1 MNTAQSTRNFLGSKI
16 RAEPGVR
23 DFEQAV
29 GQAFQSFSNEYP
41 GWTAALFDEHFLKNS
56 GMPILHRLFEGSMG
70 LLAEQLAEAWVEQ
83 FYVSYRVRRDLVR
96 EFKPMAARFLQ
107 SVQMA
112 SQTTP

>member
-1 MNTAQSTRNFLGSKI
+1 MNNALSIRNIVGSKI
-16 RAEPGVR
+16 AANTEAA
-23 DFEQAV
+23 DFEQAIE
-29 GQAFQSFSNEYP
+29 QAFQLFSKEYP
-41 GWTAALFDEHFLKNS
+41 GWVASLFDVHFLKNA

-83 FYVSYRVRRDLVR
+83 IYVSYRVRQDLVR

-112 SQTTP
+112 SQNTP